1 MKAFGLTD
9 RKPGEQEKAT
19 IDRWFTTYGLTKEL
33 VLEACNR
40 TMSATHSPSFQY
52 AERILS
58 DWKKAGVKSMR
69 DVAELDQRHQTKA
82 RPAARTQ
89 TKQPANQ
96 FHNFEQR
103 DTDYDAIVLEDMRRR
118 IKK

>member
-19 IDRWFTTYGLTKEL
+19 IDRWFTTYGFTKEL

-40 TMSATHSPSFQY
+40 TMNATHSPSFQY

-69 DVAELDQRHQTKA
+69 DVAELDQHHQTKTRPSA
-82 RPAARTQ
+82 RSQKKPT
-89 TKQPANQ
+89 NQ

-103 DTDYDAIVLEDMRRR
+103 DTDYDATVLDDVMTW